1 MKLSTRARYALRM
14 MLDVA
19 KHEGGRPVSL
29 TTVAERSGLSHG
41 YMEQLAVALRAAGL
55 LVGVSGRHGG
65 YHLARPPSKISICDI
80 VEATIGPVSIAQCI
94 ADPASCERH
103 EGCECRMLYTLIN
116 YRIAEVLHAYT
127 LADLMDSSWIE
138 AFTSKVDE
146 LTALPACRSPA
157 PRGKKREVSNAH

>member
-19 KHEGGRPVSL
+19 KHEEKRRPVSL
-29 TTVAERSGLSHG
+29 ATIAARSGLSHG
-41 YMEQLAVALRAAGL
+41 YMEQLAVALRTADL

-65 YHLARPPSKISICDI
+65 YRLARPASKISVCDI
-80 VEATIGPVSIAQCI
+80 VEATIGPISIVHCI
-94 ADPASCERH
+94 GDPTACDRY

-127 LADLMDSSWIE
+127 LADLMDRSWTE
-138 AFTSKVDE
+138 AFTCKVDE
-146 LTALPACRSPA
+146 LTALPACDAAAVNCLIS
-157 PRGKKREVSNAH
+157 SIN